1 MAQKLTLGEK
11 KKNYQELW
19 VYCQLKGKIEKSQIS
34 AIFFKILTF

>member
-1 MAQKLTLGEK
+1 MAQKLTLGEKK

-34 AIFFKILTF
+34 AIFF